1 MNTAT
6 AAAGASQAGAPGAPP
21 QRGPDEPRAPGA
33 TPHRLRAVLQV
44 AVGRLVPHGTERLP
58 EWTDEVE
65 TAAQARRLAR
75 WLRRRCDLQL
85 ADAGTSMT
93 TALASS
99 AALLLAQCEEG
110 WYLIECRQGAASL
123 WSGVGDAPAPLSDID
138 ETRVLRLLSL
148 RPAQDVTPRAAT
160 SAERQPLVL
169 PFLREHRGRLIELA
183 LAGLLINAVGMLLPL
198 FSMLVYDR
206 IIGNGILETLWALA
220 IGLCLFVLLELF
232 LKAMRTQAI
241 ESVTCRLDARVDR
254 QLLDRLL
261 SQRGP
266 MPPVGVMLARYRDLV
281 SSRDFLSSSWLM
293 ALVDVPFALMYL
305 VAVGVIGGPL
315 VEVPVVIGLLMVG
328 MQWLLHRPAMRYS
341 EIATKAQTGKVNTL
355 AETLGAGEVV
365 RATPLRWTL
374 SRRFAHLAEQA
385 SLAQARSRYWA
396 NLGAHFTS
404 AAVTLSWMSV
414 LVVGVYQIEARA
426 LTVGGLV
433 ACSML
438 TSRAIGMLAGVAT
451 MASRWGDL
459 RRASRLMDEL
469 VADTDTRTPIDPGS
483 AQWMSRVST
492 LSLRELSFDH
502 DPARPLLDGLNLEV
516 PPGEFVVVI
525 GRPGS
530 GKTTLLKLLGGLL
543 RPARGDAMLDGHS
556 VLDWPLEFR
565 ARHIGFKP
573 QEAVLFEGTLAEN
586 ILGGAEAYVDRQRFA
601 EALAVSGLDQWI
613 ARGALSL
620 SQRVLPGG
628 ANLSGGQRQVVA
640 LARALVGGCPV
651 LLLDEPTVGLDQA
664 TEAGIVARL
673 REWGRGRT
681 IVVATH
687 SMAMVNVADRIVM
700 IDGGRIVADGPR
712 SKVLAGGAGAPAGV
726 PGATAAG
733 ARPAAAAAA
742 AAAATAA
749 AATAAAATAAAATAT
764 AATATAATAASAA
777 TAEPSGAAT
786 AAASM
791 APAPDTAAST
801 SVGSTGAGP
810 TEAVSTE
817 AASIESASAESASAE
832 AVSTEAVSTEAVS
845 SVAAPNASAP
855 TAVAS
860 TAAGSTA
867 VASMG
872 AASSV
877 VAASTSI
884 PALPTAGAV
893 AARTLGRSVPVVSSR
908 VKGASGA
915 GAGESAGAGASG
927 PPTPPATPTP
937 IAPFGRRAVSPGM
950 RRVAPALPGAGAA
963 VPYGRDLSSML
974 RRFAGSATSAG
985 RAAGTPEPLAAP
997 APVASPGPVAVRPIG
1012 TSEPVAAADP
1022 IGTPEPVAA
1031 AEPVGTSEP
1040 VATAEPVGTS
1050 ELVAGLDPI
1059 APPERADATNA
1070 RPA

>member
-1 MNTAT
+1 MNTPS
-6 AAAGASQAGAPGAPP
+6 AAAGASEVAGPGASP
-21 QRGPDEPRAPGA
+21 QTAPDEPRPPGA
-33 TPHRLRAVLQV
+33 TPHRLRTVLQV
-44 AVGRLVPHGTERLP
+44 AIGRLVPDSAERLP
-58 EWTDEVE
+58 EWADAVQ

-85 ADAGTSMT
+85 ADAGTSLT

-99 AALLLAQCEEG
+99 AALLLAQFEEG
-110 WYLIECRQGAASL
+110 WYLIECRQGAACL
-123 WSGVGDAPAPLSDID
+123 WSGVGDAPAPLSEID
-138 ETRVLRLLSL
+138 ETRVLRLLSV
-148 RPAQDVTPRAAT
+148 RPAQDLTTRAGT

-232 LKAMRTQAI
+232 LKAARTQAI

-254 QLLDRLL
+254 QLLERLL
-261 SQRGP
+261 AQRGP

-281 SSRDFLSSSWLM
+281 SSRDFLSSTWLM
-293 ALVDVPFALMYL
+293 ALVDVPFAALYL
-305 VAVGVIGGPL
+305 LVVGVIGGSL
-315 VEVPVVIGLLMVG
+315 VEVPLIIGLLMVG
-328 MQWLLHRPAMRYS
+328 TQWLLHRPAMRYG

-355 AETLGAGEVV
+355 AETLAAGEVV

-385 SLAQARSRYWA
+385 SLAQARSRYWT
-396 NLGAHFTS
+396 NLGAHSTS
-404 AAVTLSWMSV
+404 TAVTLSWMSV

-438 TSRAIGMLAGVAT
+438 TSRAIGMLAGVST

-469 VADTDTRTPIDPGS
+469 VADTDTRAPIDPGS

-516 PPGEFVVVI
+516 PPGEFVVLI

-543 RPARGDAMLDGHS
+543 RPSRGDAMLDGHS

-601 EALAVSGLDQWI
+601 AALAVSGLDQWI
-613 ARGALSL
+613 AKGTLSL

-628 ANLSGGQRQVVA
+628 ANLSGGQRQVIA

-673 REWGRGRT
+673 RAWGRGRT

-687 SMAMVNVADRIVM
+687 SMAMINAADRIVM

-712 SKVLAGGAGAPAGV
+712 SKVLAGSAGAPAG
-726 PGATAAG
+726 
-733 ARPAAAAAA
+733 AAAAST
-742 AAAATAA
+742 TAA
-749 AATAAAATAAAATAT
+749 AASTATTPIAAAPDAAAPD
-764 AATATAATAASAA
+764 AAVSTAASAM
-777 TAEPSGAAT
+777 P
-786 AAASM
+786 AAAM
-791 APAPDTAAST
+791 PAVP
-801 SVGSTGAGP
+801 SVS
-810 TEAVSTE
+810 
-817 AASIESASAESASAE
+817 
-832 AVSTEAVSTEAVS
+832 
-845 SVAAPNASAP
+845 
-855 TAVAS
+855 
-860 TAAGSTA
+860 
-867 VASMG
+867 
-872 AASSV
+872 
-877 VAASTSI
+877 AASTSI
-884 PALPTAGAV
+884 AQLSTMRAV
-893 AARTLGRSVPVVSSR
+893 ATHTLGRTVPAMPSPAQS
-908 VKGASGA
+908 AEGA
-915 GAGESAGAGASG
+915 GGRASG

-937 IAPFGRRAVSPGM
+937 IAPFGRRAVSPGA
-950 RRVAPALPGAGAA
+950 RRIAPALPGAGGG
-963 VPYGRDLSSML
+963 VPFGRDLSSML
-974 RRFAGSATSAG
+974 RRFAGSPTPAGGAADTRAPVAESAPG
-985 RAAGTPEPLAAP
+985 DSSRPAAEREPVAVAGPVVAAAPAGTPEA
-997 APVASPGPVAVRPIG
+997 
-1012 TSEPVAAADP
+1012 VAAADP
-1022 IGTPEPVAA
+1022 V
-1031 AEPVGTSEP
+1031 
-1040 VATAEPVGTS
+1040 
-1050 ELVAGLDPI
+1050 
-1059 APPERADATNA
+1059 APPERADAANA

>member
-1 MNTAT
+1 
-6 AAAGASQAGAPGAPP
+6 
-21 QRGPDEPRAPGA
+21 
-33 TPHRLRAVLQV
+33 
-44 AVGRLVPHGTERLP
+44 
-58 EWTDEVE
+58 
-65 TAAQARRLAR
+65 
-75 WLRRRCDLQL
+75 
-85 ADAGTSMT
+85 
-93 TALASS
+93 
-99 AALLLAQCEEG
+99 
-110 WYLIECRQGAASL
+110 
-123 WSGVGDAPAPLSDID
+123 
-138 ETRVLRLLSL
+138 
-148 RPAQDVTPRAAT
+148 
-160 SAERQPLVL
+160 
-169 PFLREHRGRLIELA
+169 
-183 LAGLLINAVGMLLPL
+183 
-198 FSMLVYDR
+198 
-206 IIGNGILETLWALA
+206 
-220 IGLCLFVLLELF
+220 
-232 LKAMRTQAI
+232 
-241 ESVTCRLDARVDR
+241 VTCRLDARVDR

-355 AETLGAGEVV
+355 AETLAAGEVV

-832 AVSTEAVSTEAVS
+832 SASAEAVSTEAVSTEAVSTEAVSTEAVSTEAVSTEAVSTEAASTEAASTEAVSTEAVSTEAVSTEAVS

-937 IAPFGRRAVSPGM
+937 IAPFGRRAVSRGM